1 MAGASAHGLGRL
13 CTKYL
18 QLDTLPKNSGNVSGV
33 ELFGGPS
40 EPSCATGLKMVRNAL
55 ARMTRACRDVIREL
69 TDPYRPELH
78 YMRGPGPK
86 WAAKH
91 GRA

>member
-1 MAGASAHGLGRL
+1 MGRWE
-13 CTKYL
+13 
-18 QLDTLPKNSGNVSGV
+18 P
-33 ELFGGPS
+33 GPAMDCC
-40 EPSCATGLKMVRNAL
+40 EMVRNAL
-55 ARMTRACRDVIREL
+55 ARVTRAWREVIREL